1 MCPIM
6 HCESSVQPRLSKE
19 AAGPVQYIAAGRKTP
34 AGKAYMERHNIWYTV
49 QEHLLAYIS
58 PMNVLVGIIFT
69 EQKLH
74 RPSFIHNPCGFR

>member
-6 HCESSVQPRLSKE
+6 HCESSVQPRLNKE
-19 AAGPVQYIAAGRKTP
+19 AADAVQYIVAGCKTP
-34 AGKAYMERHNIWYTV
+34 AGKAYMERHNSLNTV

-58 PMNVLVGIIFT
+58 PINVLVGIILT

-74 RPSFIHNPCGFR
+74 RPSFIYYPC